1 MKETAQLLTNAVELL
16 RRAGI
21 RIASGSLHELDLTL
35 PDGRTRSTI
44 VRVRRRPPTPHT
56 LTALRKTP
64 IPARHLLIVT
74 PHATPHLRTLALD
87 GEVDVIAPGENLIV
101 LGGTRYPV
109 APESAPRPA
118 SAGHPARGRKPW
130 TRWAIERLLLL
141 TDQPMP
147 QRELAATLDVTQQ
160 AVSLALQQCPHVHR
174 TPAGWVAD
182 SREALLEDYLA
193 DYPGPGGAT
202 TYWYGADPV
211 LAQAATAVEFCTDR
225 GVTALL
231 SGDAA
236 ADVYAPWRLPAQAV
250 LYVPEFVDV
259 ATAGFGPASAEAHTL
274 AVTVPADPTL
284 WRTAAAAGEPALLA
298 DPLIAVHDVLHSSGA
313 DAHEAAEH
321 LLAAIKK
328 GAL

>member
-1 MKETAQLLTNAVELL
+1 MKEAAQVLTDAVELL
-16 RRAGI
+16 RRADI
-21 RIASGSLHELDLTL
+21 RITSGSLHELDLIL
-35 PDGRTRSTI
+35 PDGRNVSTT

-56 LTALRKTP
+56 LAALLSTP
-64 IPARHLLIVT
+64 TPHRRLLIVT
-74 PHATPHLRTLALD
+74 PRTTLTLRTLAD
-87 GEVDVIAPGENLIV
+87 NGEVDVIAPDEDLLV
-101 LGGTRYPV
+101 LGGIRYPA
-109 APESAPRPA
+109 APDAPPPPA
-118 SAGHPARGRKPW
+118 PAKQPARGRKPW
-130 TRWAIERLLLL
+130 IRWAVERLLLL
-141 TDQPMP
+141 TDHPMP
-147 QRELAATLDVTQQ
+147 QRELAAALDVTQQ
-160 AVSLALQQCPHVHR
+160 AVSLALRQCRHAHR
-174 TPAGWVAD
+174 TQTGWVTD

-211 LAQAATAVEFCTDR
+211 LTQAATAVEYCTDR
-225 GVTALL
+225 GVPVLL

-250 LYVPEFVDV
+250 LYVPEFVDLT
-259 ATAGFGPASAEAHTL
+259 TAGFGPATDEAHTL

-284 WRTAAAAGEPALLA
+284 WRTAAVAGEPALLA

>member
-1 MKETAQLLTNAVELL
+1 MKATAPVLTDAVELL

-35 PDGRTRSTI
+35 PDGRAVSTT
-44 VRVRRRPPTPHT
+44 VHVRRRPPTPHT
-56 LTALRKTP
+56 LTALFNTP
-64 IPARHLLIVT
+64 TPARRPLIVT
-74 PHATPHLRTLALD
+74 PHATAHLRSLASA
-87 GEVDVIAPGENLIV
+87 GEVDVIAPDEDLLV
-101 LGGTRYPV
+101 FGGIRYP
-109 APESAPRPA
+109 ATPEAAPRPA
-118 SAGHPARGRKPW
+118 SSVTPVRGRKPW

-147 QRELAATLDVTQQ
+147 QRELAAALDVTQQ
-160 AVSLALQQCPHVHR
+160 AVSLALRQCRHIRR

-202 TYWYGADPV
+202 TYWYGVDPV

-225 GVTALL
+225 DVTVLL

-259 ATAGFGPASAEAHTL
+259 ATAGFGPATAEEHTL